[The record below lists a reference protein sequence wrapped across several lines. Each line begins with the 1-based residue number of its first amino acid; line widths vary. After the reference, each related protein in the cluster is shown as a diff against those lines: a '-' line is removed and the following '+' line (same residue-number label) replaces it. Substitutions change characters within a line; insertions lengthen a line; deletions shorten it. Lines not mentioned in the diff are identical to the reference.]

1 MRQASSL
8 KEAWRTWRRQ
18 FKASLPY
25 VRKREHRV
33 LQQKYA
39 NLIDA
44 VDGLATPANV
54 AHITAL
60 QALNADLS
68 GEVCFFVSFAS
79 QPDLKPH
86 VDTHIT
92 RLLDAGFAVVL
103 TVNTELPAQD
113 IRIPPALAQ
122 RLSGV
127 LIRENTGFDFGA
139 WAHTHSLC
147 ADGGIDTAGWTRLLL
162 VNDSIVP
169 STHEG
174 HFAQMLKRLRESPA
188 ALVGLTESLMPQRHV
203 QSYFLA
209 LSGLALRHGFVQ
221 NSLQRMLNFP
231 TKSQVID
238 VYETRWPGLLQAQGL
253 RCEALFPCLST
264 DPLSSDD
271 TSLRWAELLQ
281 VGFPYVKTRVLDGLS
296 AGERQRLGI

>member
-1 MRQASSL
+1 MPQASGL

-18 FKASLPY
+18 FKARLPY
-25 VRKREHRV
+25 VRIREHRV

-39 NLIDA
+39 SLIEA
-44 VDGLATPANV
+44 VDGLATPAAQARVNAV
-54 AHITAL
+54 H
-60 QALNADLS
+60 ALNPSLS

-79 QPDLKPH
+79 HPDLKPH
-86 VDTHIT
+86 VVEHIT
-92 RLLDAGFAVVL
+92 RLLDAGVAVVL
-103 TVNTELPAQD
+103 TVNTDLPEQAV
-113 IRIPPALAQ
+113 RVPPRLSE

-139 WAHTHSLC
+139 WAHTYSLC
-147 ADGGIDTAGWTRLLL
+147 KAAGIDTSQWTRLLL
-162 VNDSIVP
+162 LNDSIVP
-169 STHEG
+169 SSNAG
-174 HFAQMLKRLRESPA
+174 HFAQMLKRLRASTA
-188 ALVGLTESLMPQRHV
+188 DLVGLTESLWPQRHV

-209 LSGLALRHGFVQ
+209 LNASALQNAVVQ
-221 NSLQRMLNFP
+221 NSLLRMLNLQ

-253 RCEALFPCLST
+253 RIEALFPSLST

-281 VGFPYVKTRVLDGLS
+281 AGFPYVKTRVLDRLS
-296 AGERQRLGI
+296 ATQRANFRF